1 MSESFFS
8 RWSRRKQALAEE
20 AKAPPA
26 ASVSPAEQ
34 PEAAPPPPAAPAQ
47 AQAGRAAG
55 AEAAPG
61 ESTLPTLED
70 VRSLTP
76 QSDFQPFMQP
86 GVGSAVRNAAMKKL
100 FADPHFNVMDGLDI
114 YIDDYS
120 LPDPMPEGMLARMA
134 SAQFMKLVPEPAA
147 PALEGAVD
155 DAGGLAA
162 SPGASEPRHPQDPLG
177 PGGPEVVAEVV
188 AQSPLSS
195 PNAAAPA
202 PNHDHPDLQLQPDLA
217 PADPVPGSRPG

>member
-1 MSESFFS
+1 MSENFFA

-20 AKAPPA
+20 AKAPAA
-26 ASVSPAEQ
+26 ASVSPAAL
-34 PEAAPPPPAAPAQ
+34 PEAARPLPAAPAQ
-47 AQAGRAAG
+47 APAGRAAG
-55 AEAAPG
+55 AEPAPG
-61 ESTLPTLED
+61 EPPVPTLED

-86 GVGSAVRNAAMKKL
+86 GVGSEVRNAAMKKL

-120 LPDPMPEGMLARMA
+120 LPDPMPAGMLARMA

-147 PALEGAVD
+147 QAAGATE
-155 DAGGLAA
+155 ALAA
-162 SPGASEPRHPQDPLG
+162 PDGLGLRHPQDPVG
-177 PGGPEVVAEVV
+177 PGGPEVAAQVV

-217 PADPVPGSRPG
+217 PADPDPGSRPG